1 MGTSVG
7 AAIDYIVANLT
18 PAVIAIDSTAVVVD
32 NDPSFSSQ
40 SMVVIGRTE
49 PENAMAADGSQM
61 IINLGASERQED
73 YNIPCFISVYRQGP
87 AQKPARD
94 AAIAL
99 FDATAHLIA
108 ADVTLGNLLRKGRRA
123 EIARMQLVQTRD
135 SNDTGDSGAMRLA
148 LIVFDIHVMNTYIP

>member
-7 AAIDYIVANLT
+7 AAIDYIVATLT
-18 PAVIAIDSTAVVVD
+18 PAVIAIDATAVVVD
-32 NDPSFSSQ
+32 NDPTFSST

-61 IINLGASERQED
+61 IINLGAQERQED

-108 ADVTLGNLLRKGRRA
+108 ADVTLGGLLRKGAGLRLRGCSLCRPA
-123 EIARMQLVQTRD
+123 TR
-135 SNDTGDSGAMRLA
+135 T
-148 LIVFDIHVMNTYIP
+148 IPATPVRCVSQ

>member
-7 AAIDYIVANLT
+7 AAIDYIVAALPPLVT
-18 PAVIAIDSTAVVVD
+18 AVDPTAVVVD
-32 NDPSFSSQ
+32 NDPMFSSQ
-40 SMVVIGRTE
+40 SIVVIGRTE

-61 IINLGASERQED
+61 IVILGAGRREEN
-73 YNIPCFISVYRQGP
+73 YLIPCFISVYRQGP

-99 FDATAHLIA
+99 FDVVGHLIA
-108 ADVTLGNLLRKGRRA
+108 SDVTLGGVLQQGRRA
-123 EIARMQLVQTRD
+123 EIQKMQLVQTRD

-148 LIVFDIHVMNTYIP
+148 IVVFDIHVSNTYIP

>member
-18 PAVIAIDSTAVVVD
+18 PAVTAIDSTAVVVD

-49 PENAMAADGSQM
+49 PENAMAGDGAQM
-61 IINLGASERQED
+61 IINLGAQERQED
-73 YNIPCFISVYRQGP
+73 YNIPCFISVSRQGP

-148 LIVFDIHVMNTYIP
+148 IIVFDIHVANTYTP

>member
-1 MGTSVG
+1 M
-7 AAIDYIVANLT
+7 
-18 PAVIAIDSTAVVVD
+18 
-32 NDPSFSSQ
+32 
-40 SMVVIGRTE
+40 
-49 PENAMAADGSQM
+49 
-61 IINLGASERQED
+61 
-73 YNIPCFISVYRQGP
+73 RQGP

>member
-7 AAIDYIVANLT
+7 AAIDFIVANLG
-18 PAVIAIDSTAVVVD
+18 PALLAVDSTAVAVD
-32 NDPSFSSQ
+32 NEPFFSSQ
-40 SMVVIGRTE
+40 SMVVIGRTD
-49 PENAMAADGSQM
+49 PENALAGDGGQM

-73 YNIPCFISVYRQGP
+73 YVIPCYVSVYRLGP
-87 AQKPARD
+87 QQKPARD

-108 ADVTLGNLLRKGRRA
+108 ADVTLGGLLRKGRRA

-135 SNDTGDSGAMRLA
+135 SNDTGDAGAMRLA
-148 LIVFDIHVMNTYIP
+148 VIVFDIHVMNTYVP